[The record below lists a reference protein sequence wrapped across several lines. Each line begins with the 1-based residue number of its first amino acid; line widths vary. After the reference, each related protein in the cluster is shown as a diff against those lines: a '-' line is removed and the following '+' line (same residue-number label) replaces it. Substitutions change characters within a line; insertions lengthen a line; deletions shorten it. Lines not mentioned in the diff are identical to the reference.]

1 MNLKYLR
8 DDRYI
13 IFNYN
18 ELTRNGDFQVIDGFY
33 LLYKV
38 QSDNVNLV
46 IYTTPSELSFY
57 NMDKYILLYDKIGI
71 TVYSTSE
78 YVKIGY
84 YPIRKDEV
92 FKKIDRIH
100 LRQVIKDITKF
111 HDSYIEFDKE
121 KKKAIMHL
129 RLKKDEP
136 MKKRVYKFK
145 DRKFIFI
152 EDK

>member
-1 MNLKYLR
+1 
-8 DDRYI
+8 
-13 IFNYN
+13 
-18 ELTRNGDFQVIDGFY
+18 
-33 LLYKV
+33 
-38 QSDNVNLV
+38 
-46 IYTTPSELSFY
+46 
-57 NMDKYILLYDKIGI
+57 MDKYILLYDKIGI